1 MGSVVEVT
9 EMESKRGT
17 HTIERSRE
25 RKKEKSPSSPP
36 RPYDTRKGKDGLFVL
51 AG

>member
-17 HTIERSRE
+17 QLRDLEKG
-25 RKKEKSPSSPP
+25 KKKSPLPL
-36 RPYDTRKGKDGLFVL
+36 RHALTTQEKEKDGLFVL